1 MLPPEH
7 ATSLE
12 EFDFDQWATLAR
24 TRPDAFEELRRLTVE
39 LAILKRSR
47 RNRERLKGLQWRI
60 DRLRETAGSPLAACM
75 RISQLMWDRFED
87 LNDCYHH
94 PGCTLRAQQAHAPAA
109 IPLHP
114 AATSSP
120 AGDRDDDAPRN
131 E

>member
-7 ATSLE
+7 TTGLE
-12 EFDFDQWATLAR
+12 DFDFDQWATLAR
-24 TRPDAFEELRRLTVE
+24 TRPEAFEELRRLTVE

-60 DRLRETAGSPLAACM
+60 DRVRECAGNPLDACM

-94 PGCTLRAQQAHAPAA
+94 PQRTLQAHTHRPLAA
-109 IPLHP
+109 TVPLHP
-114 AATSSP
+114 DS
-120 AGDRDDDAPRN
+120 GEMDDEAPDTP
-131 E
+131 

>member
-12 EFDFDQWATLAR
+12 TFDFDQWATLAR
-24 TRPDAFEELRRLTVE
+24 THPEAFEELRRLTVE

-60 DRLRETAGSPLAACM
+60 DRVREAAGSPLAACL

-94 PGCTLRAQQAHAPAA
+94 PRRTLEAAQ
-109 IPLHP
+109 
-114 AATSSP
+114 
-120 AGDRDDDAPRN
+120 APRARAVPLRPVRVN
-131 E
+131 EDETEPEQG